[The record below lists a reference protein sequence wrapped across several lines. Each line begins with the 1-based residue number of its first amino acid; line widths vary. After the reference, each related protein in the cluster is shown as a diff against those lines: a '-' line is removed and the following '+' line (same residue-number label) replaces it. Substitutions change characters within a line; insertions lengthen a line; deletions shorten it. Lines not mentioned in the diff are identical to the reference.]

1 MKETAKVVGDV
12 DIFAYKLTSQEVV
25 DSLQSNVKE
34 GLTDSRVLAMRE
46 KHGLN
51 ELQENK
57 KEPWII
63 KFLKQFADVLIII
76 LLIAAV
82 VSLIVEPSE
91 WVDSL
96 VIFIVVMLNAI
107 LGVTQESKAE
117 KSLEALKKMSSPNCK
132 VLRNGKVNQIPS
144 NQLVVGD
151 IILVEAGDFIPADA
165 RLIDA
170 VNLQVDESALTG
182 ESLPVI
188 KHVDAIMEDTTAL
201 GDRKNMLFS
210 STFIT
215 GGRGKAVVTSTGM
228 STEIGKIAGM
238 LNSQKKTTT
247 PLQDKLAQV
256 GKAIGIISIFIC
268 VGVFLLDW
276 LVLDSSVVDSF
287 KLAVSLAVAAI
298 PEGLATVV
306 TIVLSIGVQKMVKEN
321 AIVKKLPAVETL
333 GSTSIVCS
341 DKTGT
346 LTQNKMTVLEVYDNG
361 KLSLLSDLDQS
372 NHELISHFAL
382 CCDAKIEVIDGVEK
396 RIGDPTETALVE
408 LNNKYGV
415 DISNVERVG
424 EIPFDSDRKLMT
436 VIVKLNGKY
445 VSITKGAP
453 DILLNRITNEEV
465 MSGVDE
471 AIVSMSKRALR
482 CLALGIKVFDEM
494 PEVTLDLEQ
503 NVELIGLVGMI
514 DPPRPEVI
522 EAINVAK
529 KAGVRTIMITGDNII
544 TASAIA
550 MQLGILGEGQRA
562 IGSEELDA
570 MSDEELMEHIAEFSV
585 YARVAPKDKVRIVTA
600 WQAHGKVVA
609 MTGDGVNDS
618 PALKKADI
626 GCAMGITGTDVS
638 KEAADMILTDDNFS
652 TIIKAVKQ
660 GRGIYDNIR
669 KCVKYLLSSNIGEV
683 LTILLALVI
692 TGIGLL
698 SLGEPLAP
706 IHLLWI
712 NLVTDSLPA
721 FGLGMESPDD
731 EIMLQ
736 KPRPKTEGFFANK
749 LGLHIALEGVCVG
762 LLTLT
767 SYIIGETVIGVHEV
781 GMTMAFVTLALA
793 QLFHSYNVKS
803 DHTIFHK
810 TTFNNRMLNIAF
822 VVGFVLQMAVVYT
835 PGVNSIFQTVA
846 LSWDQLL
853 IAIGLAFGMVVI
865 MEVYKLVS
873 NLVEKSQAKKVNTV
887 ATNNV
892 IISDDSVIVEEENR
906 KIK

>member
-1 MKETAKVVGDV
+1 M
-12 DIFAYKLTSQEVV
+12 YKKSSEEVV
-25 DSLQSNVKE
+25 ELLQSNVKD
-34 GLTDSRVLAMRE
+34 GLTSKQVIAMRD

-51 ELQENK
+51 ELQEGK
-57 KEPWII
+57 KEPWIV

-82 VSLIVEPSE
+82 VSLIIDPHE
-91 WVDSL
+91 WVESL
-96 VIFIVVMLNAI
+96 VIFVVVMINAI
-107 LGVTQESKAE
+107 LGVVQEDKAE
-117 KSLEALKKMSSPNCK
+117 KSLEALKKMSSPSCK
-132 VLRNGKVNQIPS
+132 VIRNGKVDQIPS
-144 NQLVVGD
+144 NELVVGD
-151 IILVEAGDFIPADA
+151 IILVEAGDFVPADA

-182 ESLPVI
+182 ESLPVH
-188 KHVDAIMEDTTAL
+188 KHSDVIADDVTAL

-210 STFIT
+210 STFVT
-215 GGRGKAVVTSTGM
+215 AGRAKAVVTAIGM
-228 STEIGKIAGM
+228 ETEIGKIATM

-256 GKAIGIISIFIC
+256 GKAIGIISIVIC

-276 LVLDSSVVDSF
+276 LLVEGGSTETIVDCF
-287 KLAVSLAVAAI
+287 KLAVSLAVAAV

-306 TIVLSIGVQKMVKEN
+306 TIVLSLGVQKMVKEN

-361 KLSLLSDLDQS
+361 KLNLLSDLDES
-372 NHELISHFAL
+372 NHQLISHFAL

-396 RIGDPTETALVE
+396 RIGDPTETALIE
-408 LNNKYGV
+408 LNDKYGV

-436 VIVKLNGKY
+436 VVVKLDGKY
-445 VSITKGAP
+445 VSVTKGAP
-453 DILLNRITNEEV
+453 DIMLNRITNTEVLPDVEE
-465 MSGVDE
+465 S
-471 AIVSMSKRALR
+471 IISMSSRALR
-482 CLALGIKVFDEM
+482 CLALGIKVFDKM
-494 PEVTLDLEQ
+494 PKIDESLEQ
-503 NVELIGLVGMI
+503 GMELIGLVGMI

-522 EAINVAK
+522 EAIRVART
-529 KAGVRTIMITGDNII
+529 AGVRTIMITGDNII

-550 MQLGILGEGQRA
+550 KQLGILDEGQRA
-562 IGSEELDA
+562 ISSEELDA
-570 MSDEELMEHIAEFSV
+570 MSDEELLEHIAEFSV

-683 LTILLALVI
+683 LTILLATVI
-692 TGIGLL
+692 TGLKIPGWE
-698 SLGEPLAP
+698 LGIPLAS

-721 FGLGMESPDD
+721 FGLGMEAPDD

-736 KPRPKTEGFFANK
+736 KPRAKTESFFSNHLA
-749 LGLHIALEGVCVG
+749 LHIVLEGICVG
-762 LLTLT
+762 LLALT
-767 SYIIGETVIGVHEV
+767 SYVIGETFIGSHEV
-781 GMTMAFVTLALA
+781 GSTMAFVTLSLT
-793 QLFHSYNVKS
+793 QLFHSYNIKS
-803 DHTIFHK
+803 EHSLLHK
-810 TTFNNRMLNIAF
+810 STFNNKFLNMSF
-822 VVGFVLQMAVVYT
+822 VIGFVLQMAVVYI
-835 PGVNSIFQTVA
+835 PGLNTNVFQTVA
-846 LSWDQLL
+846 LKWNELL
-853 IAIGLAFGMVVI
+853 IAIGLAFAMVVI
-865 MEVYKLVS
+865 MELYKLGTKLVKRTKVS
-873 NLVEKSQAKKVNTV
+873 K
-887 ATNNV
+887 
-892 IISDDSVIVEEENR
+892 
-906 KIK
+906 